1 MASKILFY
9 LILLPLSYL
18 PIRVLYWLSD
28 FFYLML
34 YHIVRYRRK
43 IVLQNLQNSF
53 PEKGEKELHTIAK
66 RYYRHL
72 ADIAVELILNM
83 RLSPKKLFSR
93 YKVTNP
99 ETTVKYFDQG
109 KSIIL
114 LSSHY
119 NNWEYMITSLEHQ
132 FLHHGVGV
140 GKELSNK
147 ALDKCLNRRRT
158 RFGTEVVF
166 ASNAR
171 ETFEYYHKYRVPTAY
186 MMLCDQSPN
195 SKKRCWWTT
204 FLHQDTGVIF
214 GAEHFAK
221 KYDIPVF
228 YYDVKKVKRGYYEV
242 TLRLITETPCET
254 EKGEITEKYVSLLE
268 ETITRKPEFW
278 LWSHRRWK
286 HKRPSDLT
294 C

>member
-1 MASKILFY
+1 M
-9 LILLPLSYL
+9 
-18 PIRVLYWLSD
+18 YWLSD
-28 FFYLML
+28 FFGFILQ
-34 YHIVRYRRK
+34 HVVHYRRG
-43 IVLQNLQNSF
+43 VVMQNLRNSF
-53 PEKGEKELHTIAK
+53 PEKTEEEIRTIAGQ
-66 RYYRHL
+66 YYRHL
-72 ADIAVELILNM
+72 ADIAAELILNM
-83 RLSPKKLFSR
+83 RLSPEKLFAR

-99 ETTVKYFDQG
+99 ETTIKYFNRG

-132 FLHHGVGV
+132 FLHHGVGI

-147 ALDKCLNRRRT
+147 SLDKCLNKRRT

-166 ASNAR
+166 ANNAR
-171 ETFEYYHKYRVPTAY
+171 QTFEYYHKHNVPTAY

-228 YYDVKKVKRGYYEV
+228 YYDVTKVKRGHYEV
-242 TLRLITETPCET
+242 SLQLLTEKPTET
-254 EKGEITEKYVSLLE
+254 EKGEITEKYISLLE
-268 ETITRKPEFW
+268 KTITQKPEFW

-286 HKRPSDLT
+286 HKKPSE
-294 C
+294 

>member
-9 LILLPLSYL
+9 LILLPLSHL
-18 PIRVLYWLSD
+18 PIRVMYWLSD
-28 FFYLML
+28 FFGFILQ
-34 YHIVRYRRK
+34 HVVHYRRG
-43 IVLQNLQNSF
+43 VVMQNLRNSF
-53 PEKGEKELHTIAK
+53 PEKTEEEIRTIAGQ
-66 RYYRHL
+66 YYRHL
-72 ADIAVELILNM
+72 ADIAAELILNL
-83 RLSPKKLFSR
+83 RLSPEKLFAR

-99 ETTVKYFDQG
+99 ETTVKYFNRG

-132 FLHHGVGV
+132 FLHHGVGI

-147 ALDKCLNRRRT
+147 SLDKCLNKRRT

-166 ASNAR
+166 ANNAR
-171 ETFEYYHKYRVPTAY
+171 QTFEYYHKYNVPTAY

-204 FLHQDTGVIF
+204 FLNQDTGVIF

-221 KYDIPVF
+221 KYDMPVF
-228 YYDVKKVKRGYYEV
+228 YYDVTKVKRGYYEV
-242 TLRLITETPCET
+242 TLQLLTEKPTET
-254 EKGEITEKYVSLLE
+254 EKGEITEKYISLLE
-268 ETITRKPEFW
+268 KTITRKPEFW

-286 HKRPSDLT
+286 HKKPSE
-294 C
+294 